1 MKKSARANL
10 IICHPACMLRRPHTR
25 DLVLRES
32 ILLLRLACL
41 YIWLCCAC
49 VRSGRSKVSLSGG
62 VSLSVWPAAM
72 DKKPLSGQVG
82 DLPLASFGNKP
93 PSSTLWPGGEISL
106 VGLIKL
112 LVLPEDQQS
121 VRIMLLE
128 RNGFHNKQVGR
139 DEKTPYLMA
148 LHVIASPS
156 VAFFSPEKKVQ
167 SLTGHLFNLQIV
179 WL

>member
-112 LVLPEDQQS
+112 
-121 VRIMLLE
+121 E

-156 VAFFSPEKKVQ
+156 VA
-167 SLTGHLFNLQIV
+167 L
-179 WL
+179 

>member
-10 IICHPACMLRRPHTR
+10 IICHPACILRRPHTR

-49 VRSGRSKVSLSGG
+49 VHSGRSKVSLSGG

-121 VRIMLLE
+121 VRIMPLE

-156 VAFFSPEKKVQ
+156 VA
-167 SLTGHLFNLQIV
+167 L
-179 WL
+179 